1 MVRLLTVLFLT
12 AFFSDQTIAALKL
25 KFKDGT
31 ELNGAEIYVPSI
43 PNSRGNPDHRGVILM
58 FQNKLYIHHF
68 PYRSPLKITKV
79 IDDGIDDGRYK
90 TVEVM
95 EELEH
100 YHPRSSP
107 LDSSPR
113 ELSYSC
119 TPSRI
124 AFFHFDRSSLDVLYK
139 AVSSHARIPKPNQKN
154 ALQAIHAA
162 YYATPNPTYY
172 NTPRHSKIW
181 QAEADRDLARY
192 LSKVFYGKWFEQP
205 DLAPPEFQKLLW
217 PRRQVAP

>member
-100 YHPRSSP
+100 
-107 LDSSPR
+107 
-113 ELSYSC
+113 LS
-119 TPSRI
+119 
-124 AFFHFDRSSLDVLYK
+124 L
-139 AVSSHARIPKPNQKN
+139 
-154 ALQAIHAA
+154 IH
-162 YYATPNPTYY
+162 
-172 NTPRHSKIW
+172 I
-181 QAEADRDLARY
+181 
-192 LSKVFYGKWFEQP
+192 
-205 DLAPPEFQKLLW
+205 
-217 PRRQVAP
+217 

>member
-43 PNSRGNPDHRGVILM
+43 PNSRGNPDNRGVILM

-68 PYRSPLKITKV
+68 PYRSPVKITKV

-124 AFFHFDRSSLDVLYK
+124 AFFHFDRPSLDVLYK
-139 AVSSHARIPKPNQKN
+139 AVSSHARIPKPNQKF
-154 ALQAIHAA
+154 A
-162 YYATPNPTYY
+162 YE
-172 NTPRHSKIW
+172 R
-181 QAEADRDLARY
+181 
-192 LSKVFYGKWFEQP
+192 VG
-205 DLAPPEFQKLLW
+205 
-217 PRRQVAP
+217 

>member
-124 AFFHFDRSSLDVLYK
+124 AFFHFDRPSLDVLYK
-139 AVSSHARIPKPNQKN
+139 AVSSHAFQSSIKKMPYKPSTQPITPLRIQPTTTHRDIPKSGRLRPI
-154 ALQAIHAA
+154 AM
-162 YYATPNPTYY
+162 
-172 NTPRHSKIW
+172 
-181 QAEADRDLARY
+181 
-192 LSKVFYGKWFEQP
+192 
-205 DLAPPEFQKLLW
+205 
-217 PRRQVAP
+217 